1 MPAAFFMPEK
11 GGGEKGKRGKEFEK
25 AGKKGIKK

>member
-11 GGGEKGKRGKEFEK
+11 GGGRREKEEKSLKRPV
-25 AGKKGIKK
+25 KKV